1 MEKIAADGDVI
12 ALAGIYQAVGL
23 VRSSARSGGFNRAAL
38 CASIGSV
45 FRLDADDAEA
55 VFGGLAGLRHG
66 LTTLTE
72 QLGKSRPGPDAELT
86 GYAASLM
93 FLERKLIRLPWM
105 LDTLRQEIRM
115 AAAIAEQAGFDDP
128 AVMASLAHAYSQTIS
143 RLNPRILVHGDPERL
158 NDADTANRIRALLLA
173 GIRAAVLWR
182 QTGGSRLK
190 LLFRRKRIVES
201 ARISLKALEA

>member
-1 MEKIAADGDVI
+1 
-12 ALAGIYQAVGL
+12 
-23 VRSSARSGGFNRAAL
+23 
-38 CASIGSV
+38 
-45 FRLDADDAEA
+45 
-55 VFGGLAGLRHG
+55 
-66 LTTLTE
+66 
-72 QLGKSRPGPDAELT
+72 
-86 GYAASLM
+86 
-93 FLERKLIRLPWM
+93 
-105 LDTLRQEIRM
+105 M

-158 NDADTANRIRALLLA
+158 NDTDTANRIRALLLA